1 MIVLSSLMIHV
12 ERFTPAI
19 LLPPRMATQRNRHS
33 CPFLCVEFF
42 IGKTRYCMERGCF
55 KSWVLLKHP
64 RELKIKSL
72 YSNDLISSITFKS
85 KQAVQKLKFSD
96 SSECNSFQN
105 SYFVQA
111 LYILSTTLEDE
122 FDEMPNSCTDR
133 RSVVS
138 SSIELAVQT
147 RSTEMCRDVHFCAL
161 PFLAALVEPP
171 QLCCRGVKNDL
182 MRVPMDR
189 LSLDLLI
196 K

>member
-55 KSWVLLKHP
+55 KSWVFLKHP

-72 YSNDLISSITFKS
+72 YSNDLIFNIAFKS

-96 SSECNSFQN
+96 SSRRGCRL
-105 SYFVQA
+105 A
-111 LYILSTTLEDE
+111 ED
-122 FDEMPNSCTDR
+122 
-133 RSVVS
+133 
-138 SSIELAVQT
+138 II
-147 RSTEMCRDVHFCAL
+147 FCA
-161 PFLAALVEPP
+161 P
-171 QLCCRGVKNDL
+171 CRYKPCKVNNVFYDNTVAVDL
-182 MRVPMDR
+182 
-189 LSLDLLI
+189 
-196 K
+196 